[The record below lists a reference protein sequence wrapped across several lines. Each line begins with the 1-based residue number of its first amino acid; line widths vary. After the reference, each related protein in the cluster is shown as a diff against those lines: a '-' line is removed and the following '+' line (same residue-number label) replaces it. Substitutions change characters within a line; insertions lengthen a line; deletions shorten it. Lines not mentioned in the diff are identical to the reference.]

1 MTRAEVLDVLASGN
15 FEPLVGLAETIDV
28 EFKGQPYQIVDHDSQ
43 KFELAKDVSALANA
57 SGGVIVIGVQTER
70 DNEASVDVAAELRP
84 LALGL
89 VDEQQYEGILSDMI
103 YPRLREVQVRFHSS
117 AADTDRGLVSIDVPP
132 QDEVDKY
139 FLIQRPIEEG
149 VDRTPG
155 WLVGLAVR
163 SIGRVEGR
171 RIGEV
176 HTLIN
181 RGLVVGRQLD
191 DVVEGLA
198 ELRDLAVRDVAEPE
212 ETPANRLPEV
222 LQQRLEEYEADA

>member
-1 MTRAEVLDVLASGN
+1 MTRAEVLDVLASRN

-28 EFKGQPYQIVDHDSQ
+28 EFKGQPYQIADHDSQ

-117 AADTDRGLVSIDVPP
+117 TADPDRGLVSIDVPP

-163 SIGRVEGR
+163 NIGRVEGR

-198 ELRDLAVRDVAEPE
+198 ELRDLAVRDVAEPQ
-212 ETPANRLPEV
+212 ETPANRLPE
-222 LQQRLEEYEADA
+222 LLRQRLDEYEADA

>member
-1 MTRAEVLDVLASGN
+1 MTRAEVLDVLATGT
-15 FEPLVGLAETIDV
+15 FDPLVGLAETIDV
-28 EFKGQPYQIVDHDSQ
+28 EFKGQPYQIADHDSQ

-117 AADTDRGLVSIDVPP
+117 TADTDRGLVSVDVPP

-181 RGLVVGRQLD
+181 RGLVW
-191 DVVEGLA
+191 
-198 ELRDLAVRDVAEPE
+198 
-212 ETPANRLPEV
+212 
-222 LQQRLEEYEADA
+222 ADSSTT

>member
-1 MTRAEVLDVLASGN
+1 MTRAEVLDVLATGN
-15 FEPLVGLAETIDV
+15 FEQLVGLAETIDV
-28 EFKGQPYQIVDHDSQ
+28 EFKGQPYQIADHDSQ

-117 AADTDRGLVSIDVPP
+117 AVDNDRGLVSIDVPT

-222 LQQRLEEYEADA
+222 LRQRLDEYEADA

>member
-28 EFKGQPYQIVDHDSQ
+28 EFKGQPYQIADHDSQ

-117 AADTDRGLVSIDVPP
+117 GVDNDRGLVSIDVPT

-222 LQQRLEEYEADA
+222 LRQRLDEYEADA

>member
-1 MTRAEVLDVLASGN
+1 
-15 FEPLVGLAETIDV
+15 
-28 EFKGQPYQIVDHDSQ
+28 
-43 KFELAKDVSALANA
+43 
-57 SGGVIVIGVQTER
+57 
-70 DNEASVDVAAELRP
+70 
-84 LALGL
+84 
-89 VDEQQYEGILSDMI
+89 MI

-117 AADTDRGLVSIDVPP
+117 AGDADRGLVSIDVPP
-132 QDEVDKY
+132 QNEVDKY

-181 RGLVVGRQLD
+181 RGLVVGRQLE

-198 ELRDLAVRDVAEPE
+198 ELRDLAVREAAEPE

-222 LQQRLEEYEADA
+222 LRQRLTSTTLMPEPIYCLAAAPMERVEVPTLTRAHGVRELLEHPPAVRQAGWNLTKLERAELRAGPRLHIQNGERKFIDLEGRNVHRRRTSKAFGVGRWDFTE